1 MRWSPPLAPAAAE
14 AIPSPAL
21 IIDLDAVRENLDH
34 MLTVSGGSE
43 RLRPHCKT
51 HKMLELSKLE
61 VARGIRRHKAA
72 TFAEAEM
79 LARAGAADV
88 LLAYPLVGP
97 NLRRAAEFRHRFP
110 GTKLT
115 VLADDALT
123 LDAMSEMTSTAGI
136 TLDVLL
142 DLNVGMN
149 RTGIDPRLPEAV
161 GLYQKLKA
169 LPGLNATGLHVYD
182 GHLHQTNLEERAASV
197 RQVWEMVQQ
206 FREQLHAADIEVGQ
220 IVCGGTGTFDLWSQ
234 VDDPAIELSPGTC
247 VLHDWGYALKF
258 PEMNYRAAAFV
269 LSRVISRPTADRLT
283 LDLGHKAVSPDQA
296 MGQRVWLPELIDSKQ
311 VLQSEEHLVIESHDR
326 DRISVGDVVWGIPRH
341 VCTTVPLYP
350 YAIVAQGSEVVDRW
364 EISARN
370 RQWTI

>member
-1 MRWSPPLAPAAAE
+1 MRWSPPLSPSASE

-21 IIDLDAVRENLDH
+21 VIDLDAVNENLDR
-34 MLTVSGGSE
+34 MLAVSGGPT

-61 VARGIRRHKAA
+61 VERGLFRHKAA

-79 LARAGAADV
+79 LARAGATDV

-115 VLADDALT
+115 VLADDASAI
-123 LDAMSEMTSTAGI
+123 DAMAEITSTAGI

-161 GLYQKLKA
+161 ALYCKLNT
-169 LPGLNATGLHVYD
+169 LPGLNAAGLHVYD
-182 GHLHQTNLEERAASV
+182 GHLHQTNLDERAASV
-197 RQVWEMVQQ
+197 EQVWEMVQQ
-206 FREQLHAADIEVGQ
+206 FREQLRAVGIEVGQ

-258 PEMNYRAAAFV
+258 PEMDYRAAAFV
-269 LSRVISRPTADRLT
+269 LGRIISRPTADRLT
-283 LDLGHKAVSPDQA
+283 LDLGHKSVSPDQA
-296 MGQRVWLPELIDSKQ
+296 MGQRVWLPELVNSKQ
-311 VLQSEEHLVIESHDR
+311 VLQSEEHLVVESHER
-326 DRISVGDVVWGIPRH
+326 DRFRVGDVVWGIPRH

-350 YAIVAQGSEVVDRW
+350 YAIVAKGGEVVDRW

>member
-34 MLTVSGGSE
+34 MLAVSGGPE

-79 LARAGAADV
+79 LARAGATDV

-169 LPGLNATGLHVYD
+169 LPGLNAAGLHVYD

-220 IVCGGTGTFDLWSQ
+220 IVCGGTGTFDLWSK

-269 LSRVISRPTADRLT
+269 LSRIISRPTADRLT

-326 DRISVGDVVWGIPRH
+326 DRMSVGDVIWGIPRH

-350 YAIVAQGSEVVDRW
+350 YAIVAQGGEVVDRW

>member
-1 MRWSPPLAPAAAE
+1 MRWTPPLAPGVAE

-34 MLTVSGGSE
+34 MLAVSGGPE

-79 LARAGAADV
+79 LARAGAIDV

-115 VLADDALT
+115 VLADDART

-149 RTGIDPRLPEAV
+149 RTGVDPRLPESLS
-161 GLYQKLKA
+161 LYQKLIA
-169 LPGLNATGLHVYD
+169 LPGLNAAGLHVYD
-182 GHLHQTNLEERAASV
+182 GHLHQTNIEERAASV

-206 FREQLHAADIEVGQ
+206 LRERLRAAGIEVGQ

-296 MGQRVWLPELIDSKQ
+296 MGHRVWLPELIDSKQ

-326 DRISVGDVVWGIPRH
+326 DRMSVGDVVWGIPRH

-350 YAIVAQGSEVVDRW
+350 YAIVAQGGEVVDRW